1 MEVRRATF
9 EQVKDAQAKLKFDYL
24 EYLIEKNETI
34 DNDSRR
40 AFFDNIAIA
49 LLGFEKNYEF
59 YLEYGNKVC
68 NLGNLAV
75 WIRKFMDFKDTPDK
89 KQEIAIRGEK
99 VKINNKDLWNNLML
113 ALYEPMAD
121 ALQLST
127 KISAETLMRESKA
140 FEFKS
145 GSKIK
150 E

>member
-9 EQVKDAQAKLKFDYL
+9 EQVKEAQAKLKFDYL
-24 EYLIEKNETI
+24 EDLIDKNETI
-34 DNDSRR
+34 DNESRR
-40 AFFDNIAIA
+40 AFFDNISIA

-59 YLEYGNKVC
+59 YLEYGNKIC

-75 WIRKFMDFKDTPDK
+75 WIRKFMDLKDTPDK
-89 KQEIAIRGEK
+89 KQEIAIHGKK
-99 VKINNKDLWNNLML
+99 VKIDNKDLWHNLML

-150 E
+150 

>member
-1 MEVRRATF
+1 LEVTRATF
-9 EQVKDAQAKLKFDYL
+9 ERVKEAQSILKFDYL
-24 EYLIEKNETI
+24 ENLIKDNEVISDET
-34 DNDSRR
+34 RK
-40 AFFDNIAIA
+40 AFFNNIAIA

-59 YLEYGNKVC
+59 YFEYGNKIC

-89 KQEIAIRGEK
+89 KQDLIIRGNK
-99 VKINNKDLWNNLML
+99 VKVDNKDIWYNLMI

-127 KISAETLMRESKA
+127 KISAEQLTREGGAYGLKP
-140 FEFKS
+140 
-145 GSKIK
+145 GIKIK